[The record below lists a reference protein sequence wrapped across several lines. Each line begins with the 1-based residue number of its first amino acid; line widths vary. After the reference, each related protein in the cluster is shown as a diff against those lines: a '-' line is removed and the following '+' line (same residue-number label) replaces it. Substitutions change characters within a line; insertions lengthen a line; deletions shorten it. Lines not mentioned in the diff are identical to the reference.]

1 MISFANVNGIKI
13 CYEIQGQGDSILLVH
28 GFGSKKETWQAQF
41 GPLSNHFKV
50 IRFDNRGA
58 GKSDRPNGPYSL
70 SIFADDIRGLMD
82 FLKIEKAHVIGWS
95 LGGMIVQEFLLRYP
109 ERVCKAVLINTSYT
123 VIGDKGDTKFAEMYK
138 NMRLK
143 EVELNKQDPEAS
155 FWKAAKVNYY
165 HEFRKKMEA
174 NPKKKFFGLWSV
186 EDVVKERTIDPQT
199 PKDIENQAKALENFY
214 SLDRLHQIKNPVL
227 LLTASH
233 DKVLP
238 KTLTIEMHKIIPNNE
253 LKIIEKAGHA
263 SPREKAPEINKIIVD
278 FLKK

>member
-1 MISFANVNGIKI
+1 
-13 CYEIQGQGDSILLVH
+13 
-28 GFGSKKETWQAQF
+28 
-41 GPLSNHFKV
+41 
-50 IRFDNRGA
+50 
-58 GKSDRPNGPYSL
+58 
-70 SIFADDIRGLMD
+70 
-82 FLKIEKAHVIGWS
+82 
-95 LGGMIVQEFLLRYP
+95 
-109 ERVCKAVLINTSYT
+109 
-123 VIGDKGDTKFAEMYK
+123 
-138 NMRLK
+138 
-143 EVELNKQDPEAS
+143 
-155 FWKAAKVNYY
+155 
-165 HEFRKKMEA
+165 MEA